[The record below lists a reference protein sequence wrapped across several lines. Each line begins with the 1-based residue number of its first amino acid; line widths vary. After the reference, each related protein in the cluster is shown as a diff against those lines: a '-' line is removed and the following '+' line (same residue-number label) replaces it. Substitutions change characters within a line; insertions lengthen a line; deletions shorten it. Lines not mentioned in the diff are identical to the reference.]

1 MIKLIRCDDRMI
13 HGQCIVRILSDF
25 KINRIIGID
34 DFTAG
39 NAMLKKIYQ
48 LAVPPGVQGG
58 VYSEEEALEEIKNH
72 LDDNE
77 VVLILMKSPLSAPKL
92 FDTIDALPKELNIG
106 PMSSR
111 KDTAKV
117 TLYAYL
123 TAEEISALNKLKE
136 AGIRVYFNQVI
147 DQKIDEWS
155 QLADN
160 FR

>member
-1 MIKLIRCDDRMI
+1 MI

-34 DFTAG
+34 NFTAA

-48 LAVPPGVQGG
+48 LAMPPGVQGG
-58 VYSEEEALEEIKNH
+58 VYSEEEAFEEIKNH

-77 VVLILMKSPLSAPKL
+77 IVLILMKSPLVAPKL
-92 FDTIDALPKELNIG
+92 FTAIDTLPKELNIG

-111 KDTAKV
+111 KDTTKI

-123 TAEEISALNKLKE
+123 TAEEISAINKLKE
-136 AGIRVYFNQVI
+136 SGIRVYFNQVI
-147 DQKIDEWS
+147 DQKTEEWS
-155 QLADN
+155 ELTN
-160 FR
+160 NLR